1 MDHEVV
7 DAASSSALKNIRT
20 AKIQV
25 FSAILFAISAGIFFL
40 YQKPLPG
47 LLQSFIACIQLS
59 FALRLHW
66 KTKQLSSYV
75 DGTAAR

>member
-7 DAASSSALKNIRT
+7 DAARSSALKNMRA

-25 FSAILFAISAGIFFL
+25 FSALLFAISAAIFFL
-40 YQKPLPG
+40 NQKPLPG
-47 LLQSFIACIQLS
+47 LLQSMIACIQLS

-66 KTKQLSSYV
+66 KTKQLSLYIG
-75 DGTAAR
+75 GTH